1 VVLALGRVVSSMPA
15 WATKRNPVCNLKKV
29 NPGGRGMQTVEFSVY
44 QMWGRN
50 EQYSHQGNGRSVCL
64 KMDYGP
70 YWPNP
75 LSVLCLCGGVEAMCV
90 L

>member
-1 VVLALGRVVSSMPA
+1 
-15 WATKRNPVCNLKKV
+15 
-29 NPGGRGMQTVEFSVY
+29 MQTVEFSVY